1 MGWEEEELAIYEPK
15 RKKAV
20 EVKRLADARAQ
31 LLNQQL
37 PLQWKTLREIFII
50 RCESVNAKAK
60 RTILRS
66 IDPNVDRLDIRR
78 ENDSKIEG
86 RFDASLKKVH
96 FKSDAFAIER
106 EYTLVITTYNNV
118 DAVAWFCTQTEVA
131 EGPDEIVKFLLSSF
145 LRAEQS

>member
-1 MGWEEEELAIYEPK
+1 MGWEEEELAVYEPK

-31 LLNQQL
+31 LLNHQL

-50 RCESVNAKAK
+50 RCESINAKAK
-60 RTILRS
+60 RAILRS

-86 RFDASLKKVH
+86 RFDASVKKVH

-118 DAVAWFCTQTEVA
+118 DSVAWFCTQTEVA